1 MRLRIPS
8 SVPIVSAAFLL
19 ITIAAC
25 NNQSNPDEIRQRT
38 AQATETVRQDT
49 KAVVDG
55 VREGMGR
62 DGAVNINKASR
73 EDLLSLPGVTD
84 RDADRIIAERPF
96 DSADDLVKRRII
108 SQAEYDRI
116 RDRVIAAR

>member
-1 MRLRIPS
+1 MRLQILCP
-8 SVPIVSAAFLL
+8 VLIASAAFLL

-55 VREGMGR
+55 VREGMGSN
-62 DGAVNINKASR
+62 GTLNINKASR
-73 EDLLSLPGVTD
+73 ADLLSLPGITD

-96 DSADDLVKRRII
+96 ASTEDLVNRRVV
-108 SQAEYDRI
+108 SEAEYDKI
-116 RDRVIAAR
+116 RDHIVADR